1 MNQLHNTCILPF
13 YSLEDTYLFFRIH
26 EDKMLVSITYAVFL
40 VSWSFE
46 VLSKILSALPT
57 SNPSRLW
64 NSLICTDKD
73 GKRAAML
80 IASFKTSL
88 ELKNIARIIKFNE
101 PTTMHVGEKE
111 IQKRTHLQVAV
122 ISIKKNIWKISH

>member
-1 MNQLHNTCILPF
+1 
-13 YSLEDTYLFFRIH
+13 
-26 EDKMLVSITYAVFL
+26 MLASITYAVFL

-64 NSLICTDKD
+64 NSLIC
-73 GKRAAML
+73 KRAAML

-88 ELKNIARIIKFNE
+88 ELKNIARIIKFNK

-122 ISIKKNIWKISH
+122 ISIKKNIWKISR